1 MSISQDPSTRAITI
15 SQQGYFTRMLQHF
28 GLQDVQPKKTP
39 LPVGIQLEQ
48 SPETLPDDEHM
59 FMENK
64 PFRELLRSLMWG
76 STCTRADIACTRLLL
91 GHSTTTPD
99 TTWAHA
105 KRSGAITIT
114 ITTTILQSNEQ
125 TNDVQGVWSGNLNLL
140 ETRNERYPHTGGEEE
155 EEVPK
160 HITVDMRYTLLTDLL
175 LILIADSVYD
185 SRSRSLL
192 SLSWWDIVVFEGR
205 IVGAGEGVGESGTDA
220 TDGGLQKSE
229 SAVADQ
235 VRRLR
240 NRRIALLELT
250 RPGEGLVMGCW
261 HPSLM

>member
-1 MSISQDPSTRAITI
+1 
-15 SQQGYFTRMLQHF
+15 
-28 GLQDVQPKKTP
+28 
-39 LPVGIQLEQ
+39 
-48 SPETLPDDEHM
+48 
-59 FMENK
+59 
-64 PFRELLRSLMWG
+64 
-76 STCTRADIACTRLLL
+76 
-91 GHSTTTPD
+91 
-99 TTWAHA
+99 
-105 KRSGAITIT
+105 
-114 ITTTILQSNEQ
+114 
-125 TNDVQGVWSGNLNLL
+125 
-140 ETRNERYPHTGGEEE
+140 
-155 EEVPK
+155 
-160 HITVDMRYTLLTDLL
+160 MRYTLLTDLL